1 MKNVEYYDSFEELFG
16 KKKGKL
22 KEKIKK
28 LADKVKEG
36 VKGAAM
42 LPILAPLAALSPVMK
57 KQIQKRGKK
66 PVKGLKNL
74 TEQFFNVVVR
84 GDKNNFVDP
93 ASAMVIT
100 DSALAIGDIVKK
112 ILEWFKQ
119 KNDAKKAGEK
129 LAPEDEELLKDSD
142 KALKNFN
149 PDAFKD
155 DDETAPDTTAD
166 SEDKKDN
173 SKMYLILGVAVVA
186 VLLMKK

>member
-1 MKNVEYYDSFEELFG
+1 MIKNVECYDSFEELFG

-100 DSALAIGDIVKK
+100 DIVKQ
-112 ILEWFKQ
+112 ILEWYK
-119 KNDAKKAGEK
+119 KINDLKKSGEK
-129 LAPEDEELLKDSD
+129 LAPEDEEILKDSD

-166 SEDKKDN
+166 SEGAKDN
-173 SKMYLILGVAVVA
+173 SKMFMVLGIAVVA